1 MNIIGNGVDIIENK
15 RIASSLKLK
24 GFVSR
29 IFTKNEI
36 IQSKKI
42 KNKTNYFAK
51 RFAAKEAFIKAIGI
65 GFRNNINFKD
75 IEIKNNRKG
84 KPLINISKNI
94 KKYDGFIALG
104 CVIKGETPHFDF
116 ISKAATDAIMKLS
129 IDNKKP
135 IGNGIITCLNRD
147 QAVVRS
153 KSKGQEA
160 ANAVLSVLKNF

>member
-94 KKYDGFIALG
+94 KNFI
-104 CVIKGETPHFDF
+104 K
-116 ISKAATDAIMKLS
+116 
-129 IDNKKP
+129 
-135 IGNGIITCLNRD
+135 
-147 QAVVRS
+147 
-153 KSKGQEA
+153 
-160 ANAVLSVLKNF
+160 KNFKINKYNIFLSLSDEKKHSIAFVIINKIKW